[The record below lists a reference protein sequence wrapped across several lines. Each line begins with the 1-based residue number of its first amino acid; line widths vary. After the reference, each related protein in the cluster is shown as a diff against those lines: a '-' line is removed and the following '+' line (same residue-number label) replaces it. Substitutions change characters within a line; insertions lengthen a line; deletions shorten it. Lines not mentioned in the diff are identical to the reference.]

1 MIQKIIIAFLFG
13 AVTATAHS
21 QIVPKGYSATH
32 SDSCWHFTFD
42 YDTPKPASGEGM
54 LIVTH
59 LCTPDTCISTTE
71 KHIQGK
77 RYARR
82 YVKRYGSQPPLHS
95 HGPSSSSFILP
106 ETAISDTVYGIV
118 YCEYSDRNVTKF
130 LCDTTL
136 ICMPECPP
144 MSCHRLEP
152 QKSFAD
158 HLADEHRHVQNIRY
172 YTALDNNNAA
182 EKKITPHL
190 VRYTSNSN
198 KLNPGYLQN
207 AQSIE
212 EFMDMIDNI
221 LADSTTTIEAIQIA
235 GYTLPD
241 GSEDKATQRGLKR
254 AASFRDHIRRHCDL
268 PDSIFEIAGGGGKNW
283 NIIYSDIMEMGLP
296 YSSELVEELQ
306 SEPDAVERE
315 RILKR
320 YKGGEVY
327 RILQERYFPAHR
339 MACCTGIYY
348 SNAHDTT
355 TNRLNAIVD
364 ELINNPSPDYGKLI
378 AELKHYRQ
386 DPRVLNLEGIIEYRR
401 HHRHAAEKAFRKAAE
416 MGDEQALLNLEIVEN
431 NKKE

>member
-1 MIQKIIIAFLFG
+1 M
-13 AVTATAHS
+13 
-21 QIVPKGYSATH
+21 
-32 SDSCWHFTFD
+32 
-42 YDTPKPASGEGM
+42 
-54 LIVTH
+54 
-59 LCTPDTCISTTE
+59 
-71 KHIQGK
+71 
-77 RYARR
+77 
-82 YVKRYGSQPPLHS
+82 
-95 HGPSSSSFILP
+95 
-106 ETAISDTVYGIV
+106 
-118 YCEYSDRNVTKF
+118 
-130 LCDTTL
+130 
-136 ICMPECPP
+136 
-144 MSCHRLEP
+144 
-152 QKSFAD
+152 
-158 HLADEHRHVQNIRY
+158 
-172 YTALDNNNAA
+172 
-182 EKKITPHL
+182 
-190 VRYTSNSN
+190 
-198 KLNPGYLQN
+198 
-207 AQSIE
+207 
-212 EFMDMIDNI
+212 
-221 LADSTTTIEAIQIA
+221 
-235 GYTLPD
+235 PD
-241 GSEDKATQRGLKR
+241 GSEDKTTQRGLKR

-315 RILKR
+315 RMLKR